1 MNHWMKN
8 RTGNIRVLVNDK
20 RREALLGLG
29 YTDAEEQESAEK
41 PRDKPK
47 DKPKGKTGE

>member
-20 RREALLGLG
+20 RREALLSLG
-29 YTDAEEQESAEK
+29 YTDEEEQKSAEK

-47 DKPKGKTGE
+47 DKTKGKTEE

>member
-20 RREALLGLG
+20 RREALLGMG
-29 YTDAEEQESAEK
+29 YTDAEEQKSAEK

>member
-29 YTDAEEQESAEK
+29 YTDAVEQKSAVK
-41 PRDKPK
+41 PRD
-47 DKPKGKTGE
+47 